1 MAKRRKRVTRE
12 GAAVLRPSPGDKQ
25 FTVIGVGFDSIG
37 AIRDA
42 NWRDNQ
48 CRVPD
53 ARYFDEN
60 PDWVIVSCT
69 ITVTLDTDS
78 INAGIAKRD
87 AGNASRAKKVL
98 YG

>member
-1 MAKRRKRVTRE
+1 MAKRGKRLSQQGVV
-12 GAAVLRPSPGDKQ
+12 VLDPEFGNKNFRI
-25 FTVIGVGFDSIG
+25 IGVGFDSIG

-60 PDWVIVSCT
+60 PQWVLAKCRLAVHVSAA
-69 ITVTLDTDS
+69 D
-78 INAGIAKRD
+78 IAEGMQKRD
-87 AGNASRAKKVL
+87 AANSLRQKAV
-98 YG
+98 